1 MNQAAKIELENV
13 LKTVDDDVDAEEIMQ
28 YVAHIVCHAIHIEYV
43 HVLHVLHGCLRVAS
57 TEIVSIDIHAA
68 SF

>member
-43 HVLHVLHGCLRVAS
+43 HVLHGCLRVAS